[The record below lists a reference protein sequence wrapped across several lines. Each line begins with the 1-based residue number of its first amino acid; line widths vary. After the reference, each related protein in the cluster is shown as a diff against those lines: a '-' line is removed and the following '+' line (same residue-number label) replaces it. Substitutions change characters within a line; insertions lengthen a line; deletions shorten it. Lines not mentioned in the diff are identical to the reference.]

1 MALAAIPAA
10 SFPQALGDG
19 AALEAGYRFLGNPAV
34 EAAAILEPHVRESA
48 ARCETRN
55 LVIVAHDTT
64 EFEFS
69 GERRGLGRIRGHV
82 KHKGGFLAHVAL
94 AISPDASREP
104 LGVLHLETWTRA
116 GAAVGSAEKSRR
128 RRRAAPDRESLRWLR
143 GVDAVEQQLE
153 AGRAIHVMDREADAY
168 DLIAALVTGQRRF
181 VIRSAHDRR
190 LDDERTLSDALAAPK
205 IVVTREVPLS
215 GRKRVEFPED
225 RKIHPMRG
233 PRTATLG
240 IKAVTVTLRRPH
252 GLPAAIP
259 RDVAV
264 HVVVVEEIDPP
275 AGESPVAWRLYTT
288 EPIQKPADLERVV
301 DAYRCRWVDE
311 EFFKVLKTG
320 CAIEKRQLESRHA
333 LVNAL
338 AVYIP
343 IAWRVLRHRNLAQHA
358 GDRPAST
365 IMTKLQIQ
373 ILRRVSEIEL
383 PRALSIADALVAVA
397 ALGGHLQRNGPP
409 GWITLARGY
418 DRLLTLE
425 EGALLLKM

>member
-1 MALAAIPAA
+1 MALAALPAA

-34 EAAAILEPHVRESA
+34 DAGAILEPHHRESA
-48 ARCETRN
+48 ARCLARGG
-55 LVIVAHDTT
+55 VIVAHDTT
-64 EFEFS
+64 EFEFP
-69 GERRGLGRIRGHV
+69 GKRRGLGRIRGHV

-94 AISPDASREP
+94 AISSDASREP
-104 LGVLHLETWTRA
+104 LGVLHLETWTRGGEA
-116 GAAVGSAEKSRR
+116 KLSAEKSRR
-128 RRRAAPDRESLRWLR
+128 RRRGAPDRESLRWLR
-143 GVDAVEQQLE
+143 GVDAVETRLE
-153 AGRAIHVMDREADAY
+153 AGRAVHVMDREADAY
-168 DLIAALVTGQRRF
+168 DLIASLVAGQRRF
-181 VIRSAHDRR
+181 IIRSAHDRR
-190 LDDERTLSDALAAPK
+190 LDDESYLSDALATPK
-205 IVVTREVPLS
+205 IVVTRDVPLS
-215 GRKRVEFPED
+215 SRKRAEFPAD
-225 RKIHPMRG
+225 RKLHPMRG

-252 GLPAAIP
+252 GLPATVP
-259 RDVAV
+259 RDVEV
-264 HVVVVEEIDPP
+264 HVVVVEERNAP
-275 AGESPVAWRLYTT
+275 AGETPVVWRLYTT
-288 EPIQKPADLERVV
+288 EPIATPADLERVV

-343 IAWRVLRHRNLAQHA
+343 IAWRVLRHRNLAQYA
-358 GDRPAST
+358 GDRAAST
-365 IMTKLQIQ
+365 LMTKLQIQ
-373 ILRRVSEIEL
+373 ILRRVSEMRL
-383 PRALSIADALVAVA
+383 PRALGIADALVAVA

-418 DRLLTLE
+418 ERLLTLE